1 MRNELLTITTK
12 RKITEKQDI
21 AIFEALIDILGSK
34 NLLTTGGRPI
44 TSKQHK
50 QIWEIAHGRKL

>member
-1 MRNELLTITTK
+1 MKSELLTITTT
-12 RKITEKQDI
+12 RKITKKQDLK
-21 AIFEALIDILGSK
+21 IFEALMDILGD
-34 NLLTTGGRPI
+34 NLLTTGGLPI

>member
-1 MRNELLTITTK
+1 MKHELLTITTK
-12 RKITEKQDI
+12 RKITQKQDLE
-21 AIFEALIDILGSK
+21 IFETLMYILGEE

-50 QIWEIAHGRKL
+50 QIWEIAHDRKL